1 MILGSWVPVLGLG
14 HSPNIIAYAPSN
26 PEAEDFDKDRIP
38 RYTLSG
44 YLRGQ
49 SGENLVGATI
59 QVLAQGAG
67 TVSNAYGFYSLML
80 DSGEHTLLVQYLG
93 YQKLTKTIPKT
104 NEINDAEINQAIAFP
119 PTLPTIFM
127 SPILAIP
134 TTKVE
139 KTKGAI
145 IICTKR
151 INMVPNNFMFFDLD

>member
-1 MILGSWVPVLGLG
+1 MSSNLIVVPFPGS
-14 HSPNIIAYAPSN
+14 
-26 PEAEDFDKDRIP
+26 K
-38 RYTLSG
+38 
-44 YLRGQ
+44 
-49 SGENLVGATI
+49 
-59 QVLAQGAG
+59 
-67 TVSNAYGFYSLML
+67 
-80 DSGEHTLLVQYLG
+80 
-93 YQKLTKTIPKT
+93 KLTKTIPKT

-151 INMVPNNFMFFDLD
+151 MNIVPNNFMFFEKGSIASGN